1 MPTNKTYPML
11 DPSTLAIA
19 SLADLPQQPVH
30 MYRPTSFLGAQVQQ
44 IRVST
49 TPPVLNSSSPVMV
62 TRRVQPDGNLQF
74 RVQFIAPTQAQ
85 DPNYQTTSISLATPG
100 GTVSLAGSGGKG
112 PIVFNAP
119 KNSSPASVVV
129 NQTNNNASSNTQLGQ
144 GQSRAI
150 VQSA

>member
-1 MPTNKTYPML
+1 MPQEPKYPVL
-11 DPSTLAIA
+11 DASTLAIA

-49 TPPVLNSSSPVMV
+49 TPPVLNSSSPVIV
-62 TRRVQPDGNLQF
+62 TRRVQPGGNLQF
-74 RVQFIAPTQAQ
+74 RVQFIAPTPAQ
-85 DPNYQTTSISLATPG
+85 DPNYQTTSISLATPS
-100 GTVSLAGSGGKG
+100 GTVTLAGSGGKG

-119 KNSSPASVVV
+119 QSSSPGSVVV

-150 VQSA
+150 TQNA